1 MNRGHGCRQSLVHD
15 CPVTVPPTAAT
26 SNWQSTRLLRT
37 PRDNVL
43 AAWIFGV
50 VLLGLWTWWA
60 LAQGAFF
67 GTVLLPGAIILY
79 LALALMVGFA
89 RIPVAPRGPHAIA
102 FACFLGLAIW
112 TALSIIWSP
121 AQDLAL
127 DYAQRAFLYAAAFAV
142 GLLLAAALRQRMM
155 LAALPLL
162 IAGAVVAVVILIRI
176 WTASDLAALIDRDN
190 TLDFPFGYRNA
201 NAGFLAMVALA
212 AVAFAARPATSPRAR
227 PALAA
232 LAATGLALCVISQS
246 RGSLVAIA
254 VGVVVLLTTA
264 PHRGRTLLTLTVAVV
279 PVALLFSQFLDPY
292 EAASGGSGSALG
304 ELQQGAAAAAVAGLV
319 AALLATALAVL
330 EARGAGDWLPVPTR
344 RGRIVGW
351 CLVALVAAG
360 AAFAVAKGPVADG
373 IDAVSSGDTAY
384 GEVEGSRF
392 TYGGG
397 LDRTDFWRVSLDQ
410 ATGNPLLGAGAGSFR
425 SDYLRDRESDQAPR
439 NAHSVWLEQLGELGV
454 PGLALLGGG
463 FLFAIGAGL
472 RSRRL
477 GPESAALTTVALTAL
492 ATWAGQASLDWS
504 WFFGALTAPMLA
516 LLGSAAAPQ
525 ALSFEI
531 LPARTRSMLGIGAVV
546 LALIAVP
553 TFISERLTLNAA
565 RDWQD
570 DVGGAYEALDTA
582 ADLNPFADVPL
593 LVAANIARQ
602 NSDDERALDALSEA
616 EEREPDDWRA
626 YYMAALVLGVD
637 SAEGRDQL
645 RRAIALNPR
654 EPALQRLQDKIGDAS
669 AQPEPDRGEGE
680 GEG

>member
-1 MNRGHGCRQSLVHD
+1 MIG
-15 CPVTVPPTAAT
+15 PVAAPLTEAT
-26 SNWQSTRLLRT
+26 SNWQSRRLLRT
-37 PRDNVL
+37 PRDNVV
-43 AAWIFGV
+43 AAWVFGV
-50 VLLGLWTWWA
+50 VLLGLWIWWA

-89 RIPVAPRGPHAIA
+89 RLPVAPRGPHAVA

-127 DYAQRAFLYAAAFAV
+127 EYAQRAFVYAAAFAV
-142 GLLLAAALRQRMM
+142 GLLLAAALRQRMA
-155 LAALPLL
+155 LAAAPLL
-162 IAGAVVAVVILIRI
+162 IAGAVVAIVVLIRI
-176 WTASDLAALIDRDN
+176 WTAGDIGGLLDEDH

-201 NAGFLAMVALA
+201 NAGFFAMVALA
-212 AVAFAARPATSPRAR
+212 AVAFAARPATSARAR
-227 PALAA
+227 SALAA
-232 LAATGLALCVISQS
+232 LAATGLALGVIGQS
-246 RGSLVAIA
+246 RGSLVAVA
-254 VGVVVLLTTA
+254 VGVVVLLVAA
-264 PHRGRTLLTLTVAVV
+264 PYRGRALLTLLVAVV
-279 PVALLFSQFLDPY
+279 PVALLFPQLLNPY
-292 EAASGGSGSALG
+292 EVANSGSASALS
-304 ELQQGAAAAAVAGLV
+304 ELQQGAAAAAIAGLV
-319 AALLATALAVL
+319 AALLTAAIEVL
-330 EARGAGDWLPVPTR
+330 EDRGAGDWLPVPTR

-351 CLVALVAAG
+351 SLVALVGAV

-373 IDAVSSGDTAY
+373 IDAVSSGETAY

-397 LDRTDFWRVSLDQ
+397 LDRTDYWRVSLDQ
-410 ATGNPLLGAGAGSFR
+410 ASGNPLLGGGAGSFR
-425 SDYLRDRESDQAPR
+425 SDYLRDRDAGQSPR

-463 FLFAIGAGL
+463 FLFAIAAAL

-477 GPESAALTTVALTAL
+477 GPESAALTTVALTVFAV
-492 ATWAGQASLDWS
+492 WAGQASVDWS
-504 WFFGALTAPMLA
+504 WFFGALTAPMIA

-531 LPARTRSMLGIGAVV
+531 LPARSRSMIGIGAVV

-553 TFISERLTLNAA
+553 TFVSERLTLNAA
-565 RDWQD
+565 QGWEGDL
-570 DVGGAYEALDTA
+570 GGAYEALDTA

-602 NSDDERALDALSEA
+602 KNDTERALNALSEA

-626 YYMAALVLGVD
+626 YYLAALVLGTD
-637 SAEGRDQL
+637 TAEGRDQL
-645 RRAIALNPR
+645 RRAIELNPR
-654 EPALQRLQDKIGDAS
+654 EPALQRLQRKVDDAS
-669 AQPEPDRGEGE
+669 AQPEPGRGEDE
-680 GEG
+680 G

>member
-1 MNRGHGCRQSLVHD
+1 MAA
-15 CPVTVPPTAAT
+15 PPIAA
-26 SNWQSTRLLRT
+26 SSSWQSRRLLRT

-50 VLLGLWTWWA
+50 VLTGLWIWWA

-67 GTVLLPGAIILY
+67 GTVLLPGAILLY

-89 RIPVAPRGPHAIA
+89 RLPVAARGPHAVA
-102 FACFLGLAIW
+102 FGCFLGLAIW

-121 AQDLAL
+121 AQDLAF
-127 DYAQRAFLYAAAFAV
+127 DYAQRAFIYAATFAV

-155 LAALPLL
+155 LAAVPLL
-162 IAGAVVAVVILIRI
+162 IAGGVVVLVIAIRI
-176 WTASDLAALIDRDN
+176 WTASDVAALLDKDH

-201 NAGFLAMVALA
+201 NAGFLAIVGLA
-212 AVAFAARPATSPRAR
+212 AVAFAARPAASPRAR

-232 LAATGLALCVISQS
+232 LAASALALCVISQS
-246 RGSLVAIA
+246 RGSLVAVA
-254 VGVVVLLTTA
+254 VGVVVLLVAA
-264 PHRGRTLLTLTVAVV
+264 PYRGRALLLLLIAVV
-279 PVALLFSQFLDPY
+279 PVGLLFAQLLDPY
-292 EAASGGSGSALG
+292 EAASSGSGSALG

-319 AALLATALAVL
+319 AALLTTALEVL

-351 CLVALVAAG
+351 SLVALLGLLAAI
-360 AAFAVAKGPVADG
+360 AVAKGPVSDG
-373 IDAVSSGDTAY
+373 IDAVSSGETAY

-392 TYGGG
+392 AYGGG

-410 ATGNPLLGAGAGSFR
+410 ATGNPLLGGGAGSFR
-425 SDYLRDRESDQAPR
+425 SDYLRDRESDQSPR
-439 NAHSVWLEQLGELGV
+439 NAHSIWLEQLGELGI
-454 PGLALLGGG
+454 PGLALLAGG
-463 FLFAIGAGL
+463 FLFAIAAAL

-477 GPESAALTTVALTAL
+477 GPESAALTTVALTVL

-504 WFFGALTAPMLA
+504 WFFGALTAPMIA

-531 LPARTRSMLGIGAVV
+531 LPARTRSVLGVGAVV
-546 LALIAVP
+546 LALLAVP
-553 TFISERLTLNAA
+553 TFLSERLTLNAA
-565 RDWQD
+565 RDWPG
-570 DVGGAYEALDTA
+570 DVGGAYEALDRA

-602 NSDDERALDALSEA
+602 NGDDVRALDALSEA

-626 YYMAALVLGVD
+626 YYMAALVLGPD
-637 SAEGRDQL
+637 STEGRDQL
-645 RRAIALNPR
+645 QRALELNPR
-654 EPALQRLQDKIGDAS
+654 EPALQKLQGKFDDSS
-669 AQPEPDRGEGE
+669 AQPEPGRDDDEG
-680 GEG
+680 